1 MEIVFVHLNTP
12 VPKYLRHNLE
22 TTISR
27 FPEHQVT
34 LLHNVITNAPQISKL
49 KRYLVNMDSRW
60 KRLDTLYSHPK
71 KFRGNFWLTSS
82 ARLFALEDY
91 IDREKVEIIH
101 VESDVILSPDFP
113 FEKFQE
119 MNKSL
124 AFPIISNERGVAS
137 VVYVRHGDAARILT
151 STLIEEATKNS
162 QTTEMLSLRRVYE
175 NNSKQI
181 QLLPI
186 GLDDSRIY
194 RNIDLNMIQEL
205 RKAHHIFN
213 GTFDGVEIGQYFSG
227 TDPRNRRGQVLIRHD
242 LANGYIDITKLM
254 LEFDVNRNFVNIKSK
269 NEPHITSR
277 LFAIHVP
284 VKQIRF
290 FKAASQGKS
299 LMDISSQSRNG
310 RKQEI
315 SFQVA
320 FRSAIA
326 SGIRRL
332 KRSLGLG

>member
-1 MEIVFVHLNTP
+1 
-12 VPKYLRHNLE
+12 
-22 TTISR
+22 
-27 FPEHQVT
+27 
-34 LLHNVITNAPQISKL
+34 
-49 KRYLVNMDSRW
+49 
-60 KRLDTLYSHPK
+60 
-71 KFRGNFWLTSS
+71 
-82 ARLFALEDY
+82 
-91 IDREKVEIIH
+91 
-101 VESDVILSPDFP
+101 
-113 FEKFQE
+113 
-119 MNKSL
+119 
-124 AFPIISNERGVAS
+124 
-137 VVYVRHGDAARILT
+137 
-151 STLIEEATKNS
+151 
-162 QTTEMLSLRRVYE
+162 
-175 NNSKQI
+175 
-181 QLLPI
+181 
-186 GLDDSRIY
+186 
-194 RNIDLNMIQEL
+194 
-205 RKAHHIFN
+205 
-213 GTFDGVEIGQYFSG
+213 
-227 TDPRNRRGQVLIRHD
+227 
-242 LANGYIDITKLM
+242 M